1 MAKFVIDAKSRN
13 GLLKYK
19 RPNIAAPAAPVP
31 FAHWSNYQFEDRH
44 LPSPD
49 AKHGYVPV
57 EEPLFNASI
66 DFKDLKQERVG
77 DCYLLSAI
85 NALIRTRHPS
95 FFLAMMGSTR
105 THVHVRFFAPR
116 GAGFTPVI
124 VSVQRTILKEIRG
137 SGHADMQGHGAIW
150 PYFIEKAYAFFRVYY
165 LQYLLNQDLIPL
177 PVRPAPLPAPPPW
190 PFPHAVQPVPPA
202 RLNARYAVD
211 YKEALEGGF
220 SDLAYTHL
228 CGRPMQEISERFDF
242 VDAHGVDKT
251 IDQRVYRAQLLRFV
265 LDETLPSPFAE
276 AWDVTLGRFLAPL
289 HRTLAN
295 LTTPLVGPAL
305 PPNADMILQGAI
317 QQHILQTRA
326 NNRRAISRLV
336 SMLESNIDLIR
347 ETRTSD
353 IRRITSTIIR
363 NNIDLSLNGM
373 ANIDFGDLIDRY
385 VAVSFPGKRGTGEYT
400 DYQQRI
406 FDRITA
412 VCGPN
417 VGNRAAF
424 ASTRNIFKINNYY
437 IIRKAI
443 EGMHKGLASGHDY
456 EVSGVDTM
464 NIKRNGAEAR
474 LKFVLIRNPWR
485 DYVRSYKFNMNEPGN
500 INPTRSLSGVEVAK
514 VDDLSEDPLTKLR
527 NQAKGLADDVRKMQ
541 AELSRSART
550 SAAFPVELSDITK
563 FFDLLDVE
571 A

>member
-1 MAKFVIDAKSRN
+1 MAKYVVDAANRK
-13 GLLKYK
+13 GTLKYT
-19 RPNIAAPAAPVP
+19 RPTMAVPAHPVP
-31 FAHWSNYQFEDRH
+31 FAHWSYHQFDDVH
-44 LPSPD
+44 LPPPD
-49 AKHGYVPV
+49 AKHHYVANG
-57 EEPLFNASI
+57 EPLFNASI
-66 DFKDLKQERVG
+66 DFKDVKQGKIG

-85 NALIRTRHPS
+85 NALIRTRPY
-95 FFLAMMGSTR
+95 LLVDMMASTR
-105 THVHVRFFAPR
+105 THVHVRFFASR
-116 GAGFTPVI
+116 GAGYAPVI
-124 VSVQRTILKEIRG
+124 VGVQRTILKEIRG
-137 SGHADMQGHGAIW
+137 GADADIQEHGAIW
-150 PYFIEKAYAFFRVYY
+150 PYFIEKAYAFFRTYY
-165 LQYLLNQDLIPL
+165 LQPLLHVGLIAL
-177 PVRPAPLPAPPPW
+177 PDRPAPLPPSPPW
-190 PFPHAVQPVPPA
+190 PFPHAVRPVPPA

-211 YKEALEGGF
+211 YMEALEGGL
-220 SDLAYTHL
+220 SDIAYTHL
-228 CGRPMQEISERFDF
+228 CGRPMQNISERFSF
-242 VDAHGVDKT
+242 VDASGDDKT

-265 LDETLPSPFAE
+265 LDETVPNPFAE

-336 SMLESNIDLIR
+336 SILESNIDLIR

-353 IRRITSTIIR
+353 IRPITSTIIR
-363 NNIDLSLNGM
+363 NNIDLSPNGM

-385 VAVSFPGKRGTGEYT
+385 VAVSFPGKRGTGEYA

-437 IIRKAI
+437 IIRRSV
-443 EGMHKGLASGHDY
+443 EGIHKGLASGHAY
-456 EVSGVDTM
+456 EVSGIDTM
-464 NIKRNGAEAR
+464 NIRRNGIDTN

-514 VDDLSEDPLTKLR
+514 VNDLPEDPLKNLR
-527 NQAKGLADDVRKMQ
+527 DQAKGLADDVRKMQ
-541 AELSRSART
+541 AEISRSART
-550 SAAFPVELSDITK
+550 SAAFPVELSDMTK